1 MIFPTSDLYPCCRKK
16 PEEYIYGVLDVT
28 DEGEYVCPVCTVF
41 GLDKEEVKILCG
53 AGLKFTDHNKEAEG
67 YEVKTSAFKASTN
80 AIKS

>member
-1 MIFPTSDLYPCCRKK
+1 MGFSLF
-16 PEEYIYGVLDVT
+16 T

-80 AIKS
+80 AIKSGHIRRVKRNEIGRRYAL